1 MDLNRLAPDFEL
13 RDLAGR
19 LHRLSDYRGRI
30 VIVNFWSADCPHVER
45 TDALMLASLASW
57 AEDVIL
63 LSIASNVNESAAE
76 VESAARGRCLSPVLL
91 DAKHETAD
99 RYGATVTPEVFVID
113 REGVVRYHGAVD
125 DINFRQRA
133 ATRNFLDEAVDI
145 LLTGKLP
152 AVAEVPAFGCAII
165 RET

>member
-1 MDLNRLAPDFEL
+1 MDLHRLAPDFEL

-19 LHRLSDYRGRI
+19 FHRLSDYRGRI

-45 TDALMLASLASW
+45 TDALMLASLARW
-57 AEDVIL
+57 GGDVVL
-63 LSIASNVNESAAE
+63 LSIASNVNESASD
-76 VESAARGRCLSPVLL
+76 VESASRGRGLPVVLM
-91 DAKHETAD
+91 DARREAAD

-113 REGVVRYHGAVD
+113 REGIVRYHGAVD

-145 LLTGKLP
+145 LLTGNLP
-152 AVAEVPAFGCAII
+152 AVAEVPAFGCAIV

>member
-76 VESAARGRCLSPVLL
+76 VESAARGRGLFPVLL